1 MAEEKVVTE
10 GKVSISSSHPSMNV
24 LRGLGNL
31 QGGKGGRNSGAH
43 ELMNSGCLSFKER
56 PISGWSLVLLGKL
69 KKPTGQG

>member
-1 MAEEKVVTE
+1 MAEEKVLTE

-31 QGGKGGRNSGAH
+31 QGGKGAGTQVP
-43 ELMNSGCLSFKER
+43 MNSGCLSFKER
-56 PISGWSLVLLGKL
+56 PVSGWSLVLLGKL